1 MISISELTCEYA
13 LNPLGIDTPRPRFS
27 WVLESA
33 ERAQAQSAHRIL
45 VASRAETLAA
55 DEGDKWDSG
64 KVESGDSVNIAYDG
78 ADLASAEKCFWKVKV
93 WDRDGAEAEW
103 SEPAT
108 FEMALLDRNDWAGK
122 WIGTAVGVPTPLL
135 RKTFDLPAAV
145 KTARLYV
152 SGIGWSEA
160 YVNGG
165 KVSDRVLDPA
175 ATEYG
180 KSVCYVVHDVTG
192 QLQEGAN
199 AIGLWL
205 GNGWYSEPDYH
216 RKYGDSPRALVQ
228 LNVELENG
236 ETVSI
241 ASDESWKTSGS
252 CIILNDFWHGEIYDA
267 RLELPGWSGADFDDS
282 AWDAAEIKEAPAGV
296 LRSQL
301 MPPIRVIS
309 VRKPVKFTEPLPNVY
324 VYHFDQLFGGWA
336 RLRIK
341 GPAGTKITIKYSGR
355 LFEDTG
361 LLDKRRHEPPKAT
374 DYYVLKGDPDGEV
387 YEPRFT
393 YHPVNYVQIDGA
405 PCELTID
412 DLDGCV
418 VHTDENLSGDF
429 ECANDVVNQIHRNVV
444 WTLTNGLFGMPLDC
458 LHREHWAWTDPAT
471 ITGSL
476 YPRKHMPIFWTKW
489 LRDIADS
496 QCEDG
501 SVPHIAPAYHGPA
514 FDAAW
519 GGNYPPLVWYL
530 HRYFGDDRMLAEH
543 YEGMKRCTDHMDGVA
558 EDLIITRGLFGDH
571 MLPGTEPGKEEF
583 ISPFTPPPLVWT
595 GYFYRA
601 AAVMVEAAKKL
612 GKTDDAKHYADL
624 AGRIKEA
631 FNAKW
636 LDTAAHEY
644 EGGSQTANAF
654 ALALGI
660 VPDSDRAGVVDS
672 LVRSITEKYDN
683 HHHTGNTGT
692 TCLIDMLA
700 ALGHG
705 DVMWKIVTN
714 PTYPGWGYMVS
725 EGATTIWESWSLIA
739 GCGNAE
745 SMIMWATIDEFFY
758 NDLAGIKGPDYY
770 GPEHMTPGFGEIRI
784 APFTPDDL
792 WLARA
797 SIRTVHGVVS
807 SAWSRTGDGIRLEVQ
822 IPANTT
828 AKVSV
833 PKVGLGNVSV
843 SEGATPVWQDGSI
856 VGGVDGVAGGEETD
870 AAVTFDVGS
879 GRYAFELK
887 GKK

>member
-1 MISISELTCEYA
+1 MNAAQLTCEYA
-13 LNPLGIDTPRPRFS
+13 TNPLGVDAALPRFS
-27 WVLESA
+27 WTLSSS
-33 ERAQAQSAHRIL
+33 ERGQMQSAYRIL
-45 VASRAETLAA
+45 VASSAEALDA
-55 DEGDKWDSG
+55 DTGDKWDSG
-64 KVESGDSVNIAYDG
+64 MVESADSVNVAYEG
-78 ADLASAEKCFWKVKV
+78 SALASAEQCVWKVKV
-93 WDRDGAEAEW
+93 WNNDGAESDW

-108 FEMALLDRNDWAGK
+108 FEMALLEAGDWSGK
-122 WIGTAVGVPTPLL
+122 WIGTAQGVPAPLL
-135 RKTFDLPAAV
+135 RTTFDLPGAV
-145 KTARLYV
+145 KRARLYV
-152 SGIGWSEA
+152 SGIGWSET

-180 KSVCYVVHDVTG
+180 KSVCYVVHDVTD
-192 QLQEGAN
+192 QLQQGAN

-216 RKYGDSPRALVQ
+216 RKYGDCPRALVQ
-228 LNVELENG
+228 LDIELESG
-236 ETVSI
+236 ETVSV

-267 RLELPGWSGADFDDS
+267 RLETPGWSAAGFDDS
-282 AWDAAEIKEAPAGV
+282 AWAASEVKDAPAGV

-309 VRKPVKFTEPLPNVY
+309 VRKPVRLTEPMPNVY

-336 RLRIK
+336 RLRLK
-341 GPAGTKITIKYSGR
+341 GPAGTKVTIKYSGR
-355 LFEDTG
+355 IWEESG
-361 LLDKRRHEPPKAT
+361 LVDKRRHEAPKAT

-393 YHPVNYVQIDGA
+393 YHPVNYIQVDGA
-405 PCELTID
+405 PCELTIS

-418 VHTDENLSGDF
+418 VHTDEDLSGDF
-429 ECANDVVNQIHRNVV
+429 ECANELANKIHRNVV
-444 WTLTNGLFGMPLDC
+444 WTLTNGLYGMPLDC

-489 LRDIADS
+489 LQDIADS
-496 QCEDG
+496 QCDDG
-501 SVPHIAPAYHGPA
+501 MVPHIAPAYHGPA

-530 HRYFGDDRMLAEH
+530 SRYFDDDRMLKEH
-543 YEGMKRCTDHMDGVA
+543 YEGMKRCTDHMDGIA
-558 EDLIITRGLFGDH
+558 EDLIITQGMFGDH

-601 AAVMVEAAKKL
+601 AFVMKEAAEAL
-612 GKTDDAKHYADL
+612 GKRDDAKHYADL
-624 AGRIKEA
+624 AKRIA
-631 FNAKW
+631 DAMNAKW

-644 EGGSQTANAF
+644 IDGSQTANAF

-660 VPDSDRAGVVDS
+660 VPDADREGVIDS
-672 LVRSITEKYDN
+672 LVKSITEKYGN

-705 DVMWKIVTN
+705 DVMWKVLNNT
-714 PTYPGWGYMVS
+714 TYPGWGFMVS

-770 GPEHMTPGFGEIRI
+770 GPEHITPGFANVRI
-784 APFTPDDL
+784 APFVPDDL
-792 WLARA
+792 NHAGATIKTVRGEIASKWAKTDGGLA
-797 SIRTVHGVVS
+797 
-807 SAWSRTGDGIRLEVQ
+807 LEVSV
-822 IPANTT
+822 PANSR
-828 AKVSV
+828 AAVSV
-833 PKVGLGNVSV
+833 PKLGLANVAID
-843 SEGATPVWQDGSI
+843 EGGADVWKDGAY
-856 VGGVDGVAGGEETD
+856 VAGVAGVESAAD
-870 AAVTFDVGS
+870 AGDAVTFEIGS
-879 GRYAFELK
+879 GSYRFVLK
-887 GKK
+887 SA

>member
-1 MISISELTCEYA
+1 MNAAQLTCEYA
-13 LNPLGIDTPRPRFS
+13 QNPLGVDAAQPRLS
-27 WVLESA
+27 WTLDSA
-33 ERAQAQSAHRIL
+33 ERGQMQSAYRIL
-45 VASRAETLAA
+45 VAGSAEALDAGT
-55 DEGDKWDSG
+55 GDKWDSG
-64 KVESGDSVNIAYDG
+64 KVESADSVNIAYEG
-78 ADLASAEKCFWKVKV
+78 AGLASAEQCVWKVKV
-93 WDRDGAEAEW
+93 WNKDGAESDW

-108 FEMALLDRNDWAGK
+108 FEMALLDESDWAGK
-122 WIGTAVGVPTPLL
+122 WIGTARGVPAPLL
-135 RKTFDLPAAV
+135 RKTFDLPGAV
-145 KTARLYV
+145 KKARLCV

-160 YVNGG
+160 YVNGD

-180 KSVCYVVHDVTG
+180 KSVCYVIHDVTD

-205 GNGWYSEPDYH
+205 GNGWYSEPEYG
-216 RKYGDSPRALVQ
+216 RKYGDCPRALVQ
-228 LNVELENG
+228 LNVELESG
-236 ETVSI
+236 ETVSVV
-241 ASDESWKTSGS
+241 SDESWKTNGS

-267 RLELPGWSGADFDDS
+267 RLETPGWSTADFDDS
-282 AWDAAEIKEAPAGV
+282 AWDAAEIKDGPAGV
-296 LRSQL
+296 LRAQL

-309 VRKPVKFTEPLPNVY
+309 VRKPVRLTEPLPNTY

-336 RLRIK
+336 RLRLK
-341 GPAGTKITIKYSGR
+341 GPAGTKVTIKYSGR
-355 LFEDTG
+355 IFEDTG

-374 DYYVLKGDPDGEV
+374 DYYVLKGDPEGEV

-393 YHPVNYVQIDGA
+393 YHPVNYIQVDGA
-405 PCELTID
+405 PCELTIN

-418 VHTDENLSGDF
+418 VHTDEDLSGDF
-429 ECANDVVNQIHRNVV
+429 ECANELVNKIHRNVV
-444 WTLTNGLFGMPLDC
+444 WTLTNGLYGMPLDC

-476 YPRKHMPIFWTKW
+476 YPRKHMPMFWTKW
-489 LRDIADS
+489 LQDIADS
-496 QCEDG
+496 QCDDG
-501 SVPHIAPAYHGPA
+501 MVPHIAPAYHGPA

-530 HRYFGDDRMLAEH
+530 CRYFDDDRMLNEH
-543 YEGMKRCTDHMDGVA
+543 YEGMKRCTDHMDGIA
-558 EDLIITRGLFGDH
+558 EDLIITRGMFGDH

-601 AAVMVEAAKKL
+601 AFVTSQAAEVL
-612 GKTDDAKHYADL
+612 GKADDAKRYADL
-624 AGRIKEA
+624 ATRIEEA

-636 LDTAAHEY
+636 LDTTAHEY
-644 EGGSQTANAF
+644 VNGSQTANAF

-660 VPDSDRAGVVDS
+660 VPDADKEGVVDS
-672 LVRSITEKYDN
+672 LVRSITEKYGN

-705 DVMWKIVTN
+705 DVMWKVLNNT
-714 PTYPGWGYMVS
+714 TYPGWGFMVS

-770 GPEHMTPGFGEIRI
+770 GPEPMTPGFANVRI
-784 APFTPDDL
+784 APFVPDDL
-792 WLARA
+792 NHAGATIKTVRGEVASKWTKTDGGLTLA
-797 SIRTVHGVVS
+797 
-807 SAWSRTGDGIRLEVQ
+807 
-822 IPANTT
+822 
-828 AKVSV
+828 VSV
-833 PKVGLGNVSV
+833 PANSRAAVSV
-843 SEGATPVWQDGSI
+843 PTMGLSDFAIDEGGVDVWKDGSY
-856 VGGVDGVAGGEETD
+856 VAGVDGVESAEDAGD
-870 AAVTFDVGS
+870 AVTFEIGS
-879 GRYAFELK
+879 GSYTFTLK
-887 GKK
+887 SA